1 MHLITKD
8 HSEMATLIKRENVVS
23 ADIGFGTCTLKT
35 GAGKKIFFRSIVVK
49 CDKGMSN
56 HKDKNG
62 CYLVGNKA
70 INICNGERPS
80 TDTRFFFSD
89 TFRILLMYGLNQ
101 LDVKNPTLI
110 IGLPNEFYSELND
123 EFRKYIL
130 SLKDYF
136 QPKDQFNVVTIVRQ
150 PQGAVWCGSLK
161 TIDGKTIKPTNTR
174 VAVVDGGDGTTDICE
189 FYQGLMVP
197 GSSTGMSIGASQI
210 HKSMLSHFRTKYE
223 IDSRTNVHDMDLAL
237 RESEIEFGLKKFNPR
252 DTVGFKKGVDAY
264 TAEVGAKMHD
274 TWKGYNKVE
283 WVVLDGGVVD
293 VIGQDLYVK
302 RLQIPRHKV
311 LIPARPSE
319 ANAEGYLEFIMKYLN
334 SINKLE
340 VETKCKVK

>member
-1 MHLITKD
+1 MT
-8 HSEMATLIKRENVVS
+8 ALIKRENVVS

-35 GAGKKIFFRSIVVK
+35 GNGKKVSFRSIVVK

-56 HKDKNG
+56 HRDKHG
-62 CYLVGNKA
+62 YYLVGDKA

-89 TFRILLMYGLNQ
+89 TFRTLLMFGLNE
-101 LDVKNPTLI
+101 LKVKNPTLI
-110 IGLPNEFYSELND
+110 IGLPNEFYQELNI
-123 EFRKYIL
+123 EFNQFIV
-130 SLKDYF
+130 SLKEYMH
-136 QPKDQFNVVTIVRQ
+136 PKDQFNVVTIVRQ

-161 TIDGKTIKPTNTR
+161 TLDGKTIKPTSTR

-197 GSSTGMSIGASQI
+197 GSSIGMSVGASQI
-210 HKSMLSHFRTKYE
+210 HKSMLSHFRAKYE
-223 IDSRTNVHDMDLAL
+223 IDSRTNVHDMDVAL
-237 RESEIEFGLKKFNPR
+237 RVSEIEFGLKKFDPR
-252 DTVGFKKGVDAY
+252 ESVGFKKGVDTY

-283 WVVLDGGVVD
+283 WVVLDGGIVD
-293 VIGQDLYVK
+293 VIGKELYVK

-319 ANAEGYLEFIMKYLN
+319 ANAEGYLEYLMKYLE

-340 VETKCKVK
+340 LEIKCKVK